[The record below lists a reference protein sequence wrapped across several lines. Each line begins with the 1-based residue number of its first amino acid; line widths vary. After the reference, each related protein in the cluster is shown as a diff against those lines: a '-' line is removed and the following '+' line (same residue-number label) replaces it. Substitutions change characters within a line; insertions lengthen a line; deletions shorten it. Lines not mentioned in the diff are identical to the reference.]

1 MTMKKILMILVIASS
16 LVACEKILFEQD
28 YASSDPFNNF
38 EYLWSEVDKKYSYHE
53 LKGIDWDEIR
63 IRYKAMLFH
72 GMSEDSLFNVL
83 AAMLNE
89 LRDDHVNLISPFNVS
104 MYNVDL
110 TGPANLNIRT
120 IREHYLANPNY
131 TGAFVHDFLEGNQV
145 GYLRYGSFSANVG
158 ELTLDH
164 ILSRYKDTKGLIL
177 DLRSN
182 GGGAVFN
189 IPLILERFSQ
199 QNTLVAWS
207 ITRNGPNRND
217 FGPREPF
224 HIGAHEGTTYN
235 KPVMVLID
243 RGSYSATTFFALATK
258 AFPNIT
264 LVGDTT
270 GGGGGIPAG
279 GQLPNGWTYR
289 FSVSQMLDLD
299 GENYVENGVAPDI
312 AVNFDWSDLT
322 KDEIIERAIAEI
334 VE

>member
-1 MTMKKILMILVIASS
+1 MKKIILILIIASS

-28 YASSDPFNNF
+28 YASSDPFDNF
-38 EYLWSEVDKKYSYHE
+38 DYLWNEIDKKYSYHE
-53 LKGIDWDEIR
+53 LKGIDWDDIKTL
-63 IRYKAMLFH
+63 YKAKLYN

-89 LRDDHVNLISPFNVS
+89 LRDDHVNLVSPFNVS

-110 TGPANLNIRT
+110 TGPQNLNVRT
-120 IREHYLANPNY
+120 LRDYYLTNPHY
-131 TGAFVHDFLEGNQV
+131 TGAFVHAFLSDNQV
-145 GYLRYGSFSANVG
+145 GYVRYGSFSAYADQ
-158 ELTLDH
+158 LSLDH
-164 ILSRYKDTKGLIL
+164 ILTRYKDTKGLIL

-182 GGGAVFN
+182 GGGSVFN
-189 IPLILERFSQ
+189 IPVILERFSR
-199 QNTLVAWS
+199 QNTLAAWS

-224 HIGAHEGTTYN
+224 YIGAHDGITYT

-243 RGSYSATTFFALATK
+243 RGSYSATTFFSLATK

-289 FSVSQMLDLD
+289 FSVSQMLDLS
-299 GENYVENGVAPDI
+299 GKNYAEEGVAPDI
-312 AVNFDWSDLT
+312 AINFDWSDLT
-322 KDEIIERAIAEI
+322 KDEIIDRAISEI
-334 VE
+334 LR